1 MIIPDV
7 YRSIWFIVELNK
19 QDEVRSLF
27 QIANYVVWLRLKKKK
42 KAYMWEDKAELSS
55 RLAMEQQ
62 EGHLN
67 LRAMNTWEE
76 RQGSRETV

>member
-1 MIIPDV
+1 
-7 YRSIWFIVELNK
+7 
-19 QDEVRSLF
+19 
-27 QIANYVVWLRLKKKK
+27 
-42 KAYMWEDKAELSS
+42 MWEDKAELSS